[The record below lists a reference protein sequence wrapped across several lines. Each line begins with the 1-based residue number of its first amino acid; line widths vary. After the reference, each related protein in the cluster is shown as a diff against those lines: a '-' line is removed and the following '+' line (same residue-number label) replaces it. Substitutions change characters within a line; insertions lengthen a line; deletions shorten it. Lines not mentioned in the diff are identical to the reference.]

1 MLTSMKRLS
10 VSTAFRSSMSCRSL
24 EVPLSFYSRSDE
36 GEPQLAGAGG
46 ESRGGGAIYAAA
58 LGQRPKQ
65 HCALTHPLE
74 PARDR
79 PGDSTGHRLS
89 RHGLR
94 DGAGV
99 ASARLIYGAIAQECE
114 EDPGEPARE
123 RDHGD
128 TLAAPGGEAT
138 RPLAQCRRPG
148 IAKPEH

>member
-1 MLTSMKRLS
+1 
-10 VSTAFRSSMSCRSL
+10 
-24 EVPLSFYSRSDE
+24 
-36 GEPQLAGAGG
+36 
-46 ESRGGGAIYAAA
+46 RGGGAIYAAA

-79 PGDSTGHRLS
+79 TWDSTGKRLG
-89 RHGLR
+89 RHDMRDVAGL
-94 DGAGV
+94 V
-99 ASARLIYGAIAQECE
+99 LTRLVHGAIAQECE

-128 TLAAPGGEAT
+128 TLAAPGGDAT